1 MASETQRKVP
11 MKLPM
16 VGLLL
21 GLLVGSV
28 VAWVTLNR
36 VLESEA
42 VLQILFWRQ
51 VGYLIPIFVG
61 GGLGGIIQLWKQGRA
76 AEIARFLRRLLGGA
90 LRVIFLFGS
99 LFLGAWLGERL
110 HGSVGHDVG
119 LVVSAVRV
127 LPVWCWLICR
137 SSSEQSSAPPP
148 A

>member
-1 MASETQRKVP
+1 MASETQRQVS

-21 GLLVGSV
+21 GFLGGSV
-28 VAWVTLNR
+28 VAWVTLNH
-36 VLESEA
+36 VLKSEA
-42 VLQILFWRQ
+42 LLQVLFWRQ

-61 GGLGGIIQLWKQGRA
+61 GGIGGIIQLWKQGRA
-76 AEIARFLRRLLGGA
+76 AEIARFLRRLLRSA
-90 LRVIFLFGS
+90 LWLILLYVW
-99 LFLGAWLGERL
+99 LFLGAWLGERV
-110 HGSVGHDVG
+110 SVGHDVG
-119 LVVSAVRV
+119 LVVSAVLV

>member
-1 MASETQRKVP
+1 MASDTQRKVT
-11 MKLPM
+11 MNLPM

-28 VAWVTLNR
+28 VAWVTLNQ

-42 VLQILFWRQ
+42 VLQVLFWRQ

-61 GGLGGIIQLWKQGRA
+61 GGIGGIIQLWKQGRA

-90 LRVIFLFGS
+90 LWLSLLYVW
-99 LFLGAWLGERL
+99 LFLGAWLGERV
-110 HGSVGHDVG
+110 SVGHDVG
-119 LVVSAVRV
+119 LLVSAVLV
-127 LPVWCWLICR
+127 LPGWCWLICR

>member
-1 MASETQRKVP
+1 MASDTQRKVT
-11 MKLPM
+11 MNLPM

-61 GGLGGIIQLWKQGRA
+61 GGIGGIIQLWKQGRA
-76 AEIARFLRRLLGGA
+76 AEIARFLRRLLRSA
-90 LRVIFLFGS
+90 LWLIFLYLW
-99 LFLGAWLGERL
+99 LFLGAWLGERV
-110 HGSVGHDVG
+110 SVGHDVG
-119 LVVSAVRV
+119 LLVSAVLI